1 MKSVLSILVIGFTL
15 LPNICIGQPD
25 TVVDIFPFAVGNQWN
40 YRFFHERL
48 DDFGSGWMTVT
59 DTGRAD
65 YSIIGRTSDTD
76 STQWHFLERRFLRRH
91 TFTPWGSSDSTFA
104 DSSQFTLTEL
114 FTPRHPLLRRS
125 TDTGILWNS
134 VFPFMHD
141 MSDTTRMYRYWP
153 VDSTLTHSFVISY
166 LSTFPGVL
174 YRFKVT
180 RDSGMVSV
188 AAYNA
193 DTRPGYEHSDHHL
206 IARIVTSVPTT
217 LGTLLPDNFTL
228 SQNYPNP
235 FNPSTTIS
243 FSLPRRESVTLKVY
257 DLLGRE
263 VATLVDG
270 REEAGEHT
278 VKWNADGFTSGVYFY
293 RLSAGGG
300 VQTRKLVLVR

>member
-1 MKSVLSILVIGFTL
+1 
-15 LPNICIGQPD
+15 
-25 TVVDIFPFAVGNQWN
+25 
-40 YRFFHERL
+40 
-48 DDFGSGWMTVT
+48 
-59 DTGRAD
+59 
-65 YSIIGRTSDTD
+65 
-76 STQWHFLERRFLRRH
+76 
-91 TFTPWGSSDSTFA
+91 
-104 DSSQFTLTEL
+104 
-114 FTPRHPLLRRS
+114 
-125 TDTGILWNS
+125 
-134 VFPFMHD
+134 
-141 MSDTTRMYRYWP
+141 
-153 VDSTLTHSFVISY
+153 
-166 LSTFPGVL
+166 
-174 YRFKVT
+174 
-180 RDSGMVSV
+180 
-188 AAYNA
+188 
-193 DTRPGYEHSDHHL
+193 
-206 IARIVTSVPTT
+206 